1 MKRNRSAVLLTA
13 ATATL
18 VLLSGCSTSSSSSPA
33 AGGSSSGSPSQSGAS
48 HSPPSAAKPVSS
60 APSRIEI
67 SNFSFQVPAS
77 VKAGATVTVTNAD
90 SVAHT
95 VTASATGGFNVNVP
109 ANGKAT
115 FTAPRKAGRYPFICT
130 IHSTM
135 HATLVV
141 K

>member
-1 MKRNRSAVLLTA
+1 M
-13 ATATL
+13 
-18 VLLSGCSTSSSSSPA
+18 PA
-33 AGGSSSGSPSQSGAS
+33 
-48 HSPPSAAKPVSS
+48 SS
-60 APSRIEI
+60 AHSTIEI
-67 SNFSFQVPAS
+67 SNFAFHVPPS
-77 VKAGATVTVTNAD
+77 VKTGATVTVTNAD

-95 VTASATGGFNVNVP
+95 VTASGAGGFNVNVP

-115 FTAPRKAGRYPFICT
+115 FTAPQKAGRYAFVCS